1 MLVLE
6 WAQSVLRDVC
16 CVERRTEGTLLF
28 PPLDPKLFRLLGAW
42 LTGNKALAVE
52 YESRAIGQMSY
63 LSQFPQAMTDYSLAM
78 VCWDPKYTPHTPVNF
93 PPPQAAY
100 VLGMY
105 SLYFQLNAEKSR
117 EYLQMAMDICKKIN
131 ALNSDVY
138 RYGILSRLLG
148 SLACFSLFRIPN
160 NNTTFF

>member
-1 MLVLE
+1 MLKK
-6 WAQSVLRDVC
+6 Q
-16 CVERRTEGTLLF
+16 RREGTKIF
-28 PPLDPKLFRLLGAW
+28 PPPPSLDPKLFRLLGAW

-63 LSQFPQAMTDYSLAM
+63 LSQFPQTMTDYSLAM
-78 VCWDPKYTPHTPVNF
+78 VCGTPNTPSTHLLTF
-93 PPPQAAY
+93 PPQAAY